1 MLKGEKT
8 KVKIREF
15 FDGHPKVSAFIFGG
29 MTVFA
34 LPPYYFLPLLTVGFS
49 GLAWLLFR
57 APAAKKAFALGYWF
71 GFAHFAFGFSWVCNA
86 LMVDPARLGW
96 LIPVVLAA
104 SGGFFGLFVA
114 LPAAFARLFVR
125 PAAVVFALAGAWT
138 LSEWLRSFILTGFP
152 WNLLGSV
159 WAFSDRAIQAASIF
173 GTCGLSLLTVLF
185 AALPA
190 VLIFPCPRRE
200 KTIAA
205 VVICTV
211 PVFLFGY
218 GAARL
223 ARYPDDDFSETKL
236 RIVQPSIPQRIK
248 WQRES
253 LQQNLQTYIE
263 MSQTGKEENAPQMV
277 VWGET
282 ANPFAVG
289 LHPELLD
296 ILLKAVPTDGY
307 LVTGTLDY
315 AFDGEKMRPVNAMQA
330 FDRYGIYTA
339 YGKSHLVPF
348 GEYIP
353 LRRLLP
359 ESLKPVTNVIADF
372 MPGNGPETFR
382 LPQIPPFGVAICYEI
397 IFPAAVTDRND
408 RPEWLLNLTNDGWY
422 GDSAGPRQHLVAT
435 RLRAVEE
442 GLTVVRAA
450 NSGISAL
457 ISKTGVV
464 LSALPL
470 NERGVLDFY
479 LPQKLSVPTPFS
491 RLHNLTVIILASV
504 SIAAAAL
511 LSSKK
516 KKTPDFS

>member
-1 MLKGEKT
+1 MIKLLKQ
-8 KVKIREF
+8 IRQNLNQR
-15 FDGHPKVSAFIFGG
+15 PKLWCSLTGAI
-29 MTVFA
+29 TAAA
-34 LPPYYFLPLLTVGFS
+34 LPPHYFWPALFLGFS
-49 GLAWLLFR
+49 HLLWQLNN
-57 APAAKKAFALGYWF
+57 ALSGKKAFAYGYWF
-71 GFAHFAFGFSWVCNA
+71 GFGFFATGLSWVGNA
-86 LMVDPARLGW
+86 LLIDAMSFGW
-96 LIPVVLAA
+96 LYPLVLLAA
-104 SGGFFGLFVA
+104 GGFFGLFTAV
-114 LPAAFARLFVR
+114 PAALSFYFRAGYARWLAFAGFW
-125 PAAVVFALAGAWT
+125 A

-159 WAFSDRAIQAASIF
+159 WAFSDRAIQVASIF

-211 PVFLFGY
+211 PVFLFAY

-422 GDSAGPRQHLVAT
+422 GDSAGPRQHLVAA

-491 RLHNLTVIILASV
+491 RLYNLTVIILASV

-511 LSSKK
+511 LSLAKK
-516 KKTPDFS
+516 SAV